1 MTSILSVVQIN
12 LWAPQSTASCPI
24 HIPFTPML
32 YFLATLN
39 SSLSAP
45 VLYFAEL
52 YNGGEEDIPSL
63 CCCVDV
69 PTLFSG
75 MVFIMHN
82 FLYHCISFLS
92 RR

>member
-1 MTSILSVVQIN
+1 
-12 LWAPQSTASCPI
+12 
-24 HIPFTPML
+24 ML

-39 SSLSAP
+39 GSLSAP
-45 VLYFAEL
+45 VTYFAEL

-69 PTLFSG
+69 PTLFAG

-82 FLYHCISFLS
+82 FLYQFFIA
-92 RR
+92 